1 MLFVVDASD
10 VARLDEAREVLQSLL
25 QHQELTGIPLLVF
38 ANKNDLLNASEASEV
53 TPEKPFAFAGLT
65 GASPADECGTFA
77 DCRRPQLA
85 RDTRSHLAHPELF
98 CQNWRRAGR
107 GIELAGGQSLASH
120 AAIVANRLS
129 RLALSVPLCHAGK
142 HVDCRR
148 GMRRG
153 RPGLQGQ
160 LVAAWQGQ
168 LAATT
173 VLAPATLVRLF
184 TGLDTPPA
192 PRDNRR

>member
-1 MLFVVDASD
+1 MEETGEELNQLLEEDTLAG
-10 VARLDEAREVLQSLL
+10 VA
-25 QHQELTGIPLLVF
+25 LLVF

-142 HVDCRR
+142 HIEPGEQAHKGSWRKHR
-148 GMRRG
+148 SG
-153 RPGLQGQ
+153 RQ
-160 LVAAWQGQ
+160 LTLPCSYQ
-168 LAATT
+168 L
-173 VLAPATLVRLF
+173 TL
-184 TGLDTPPA
+184 
-192 PRDNRR
+192 